1 MFGERG
7 TDIGDR
13 ASRVGA
19 VDVEKMRERQ
29 TDNDVDELPAR
40 SARGM
45 RDHQAENECLIF
57 GAGQPT
63 DTLAY
68 CTESSLQKLRRCANP
83 WKIENATPSAPCH
96 FCHVV
101 CLTERQRGTLT
112 LLVDLPEREEENKL
126 LSSRPIGLMVQGSIV
141 HF

>member
-40 SARGM
+40 SACQGYVGT
-45 RDHQAENECLIF
+45 N
-57 GAGQPT
+57 
-63 DTLAY
+63 
-68 CTESSLQKLRRCANP
+68 KRRTNP
-83 WKIENATPSAPCH
+83 
-96 FCHVV
+96 
-101 CLTERQRGTLT
+101 
-112 LLVDLPEREEENKL
+112 
-126 LSSRPIGLMVQGSIV
+126 
-141 HF
+141 

>member
-1 MFGERG
+1 MVNAERILE
-7 TDIGDR
+7 TE
-13 ASRVGA
+13 RVGARA

-45 RDHQAENECLIF
+45 RDHQTENESLIF

-68 CTESSLQKLRRCANP
+68 CTESSLRKLRRCANP
-83 WKIENATPSAPCH
+83 RKIENATSSIVAPCH

-101 CLTERQRGTLT
+101 CLTERQRG
-112 LLVDLPEREEENKL
+112 P
-126 LSSRPIGLMVQGSIV
+126 
-141 HF
+141 

>member
-13 ASRVGA
+13 ARERVGA

-40 SARGM
+40 SAVPGVCGE
-45 RDHQAENECLIF
+45 HQTENESLIF

-83 WKIENATPSAPCH
+83 RKI
-96 FCHVV
+96 
-101 CLTERQRGTLT
+101 
-112 LLVDLPEREEENKL
+112 
-126 LSSRPIGLMVQGSIV
+126 SRPPSLLRAIFATWCV
-141 HF
+141 